1 VKRPPRNKAGS
12 RSGSKGPA
20 GLVLIGIYR
29 LVEGL
34 FLVAAGIGALR
45 LLKGDYQETLT
56 HWVHELRIDP
66 DNHYIHGM
74 LSRVL
79 NVSPHRLK
87 ELSAGTFI
95 YAGLRLT
102 EGLGLIARKRWAE
115 WLTVIA
121 TAMFIPI
128 EVWEMMRHFT
138 PVRAGF
144 FVVNALVVA
153 YLIWTIRRK

>member
-1 VKRPPRNKAGS
+1 MKRSIRRKPAG
-12 RSGSKGPA
+12 RSSSTGPA

-29 LVEGL
+29 LIEGL
-34 FLVAAGIGALR
+34 FLIAAGIGALR
-45 LLKGDYQETLT
+45 LLHGDYQETLT
-56 HWVHELRIDP
+56 HWVHVLRIDP
-66 DNHYIHGM
+66 DNHYIHG
-74 LSRVL
+74 LLARAL
-79 NVSPHRLK
+79 NVSPHRLR
-87 ELSAGTFI
+87 ELSVGTFI

-121 TAMFIPI
+121 TAIFIPI

-138 PVRAGF
+138 LLRAGV

-153 YLIWTIRRK
+153 YLIWTIRKK

>member
-1 VKRPPRNKAGS
+1 MKQPPRKKAGARAPS
-12 RSGSKGPA
+12 RGRG

-29 LVEGL
+29 LIEGL

-45 LLKGDYQETLT
+45 LLKGNYQDTLT
-56 HWVHELRIDP
+56 HWVHVLRIDP

-79 NVSPHRLK
+79 NVSPRRLK

-121 TAMFIPI
+121 TAIFIPL

-153 YLIWTIRRK
+153 YLIWEIRRK